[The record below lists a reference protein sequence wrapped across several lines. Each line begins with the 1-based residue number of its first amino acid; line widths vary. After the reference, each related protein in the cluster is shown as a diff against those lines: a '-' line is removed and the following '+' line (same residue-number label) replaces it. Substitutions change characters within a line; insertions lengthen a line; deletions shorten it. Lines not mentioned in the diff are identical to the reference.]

1 MSDRETTPSPL
12 PGNPRAAGARAPA
25 KRRKPIPPQR
35 RLDPATRTR
44 SIRAFQGLKETYPD
58 AECAL
63 HHKSPF
69 ELLIATILSAQ
80 CTDARV
86 NLTTPALFAAL
97 PTPAAMAA
105 APIEQ
110 LETLVKSTGFFR
122 NKAKSLKGASE
133 RLVTVFHG
141 EVPSSMEDLL
151 TLPGVA
157 RKTANVVRG
166 VCFHLADG
174 VVVDTHVHRLANRLG
189 WSKGKNP
196 QQIEKDLMALFPPS
210 SWIELS
216 HILIQHGRRLC
227 VARKPR
233 CGECPVK
240 ALCPSSTE

>member
-1 MSDRETTPSPL
+1 MSDREPPPPSV
-12 PGNPRAAGARAPA
+12 PGKPRTAKAKAPDR
-25 KRRKPIPPQR
+25 RRKAVPPPR

-44 SIRAFQGLKETYPD
+44 SIRAFEGLKETYPD

-63 HHKSPF
+63 RHGSPF

-105 APIEQ
+105 APLEQ

-133 RLVTVFHG
+133 RLVTAFHG
-141 EVPSSMEDLL
+141 EVPSSMDDLL

-189 WSKGKNP
+189 WSKGKTP
-196 QQIEKDLMALFPPS
+196 QQVEKDLMALFPQS

-216 HILIQHGRRLC
+216 HVLIQHGRRVC

-233 CGECPVK
+233 CAECPVK
-240 ALCPSSTE
+240 ALCPSSGG

>member
-1 MSDRETTPSPL
+1 MPGRRERARTPTP
-12 PGNPRAAGARAPA
+12 
-25 KRRKPIPPQR
+25 RKPGRRTAIRR
-35 RLDPATRTR
+35 RLDPAARTR
-44 SIRAFQGLKETYPD
+44 SIRAFQSLKETYPD

-63 HHKSPF
+63 HHRNPF

-105 APIEQ
+105 APLEQ

-133 RLVTVFHG
+133 RLVTAFHG

-166 VCFHLADG
+166 VCFRLADG

-196 QQIEKDLMALFPPS
+196 RQIEQDLMALFPQA

-216 HILIQHGRRLC
+216 HILIQHGRRVC

-233 CGECPVK
+233 CAECPVK
-240 ALCPSSTE
+240 ALCPSSTV